1 MLKNLG
7 WMVWKSSKTTY
18 KRQLGN
24 TGFFNRRKNM
34 TIREQLE
41 AEMDKQEIEE
51 MEENDEN
58 KNILFK

>member
-1 MLKNLG
+1 
-7 WMVWKSSKTTY
+7 
-18 KRQLGN
+18 
-24 TGFFNRRKNM
+24 M

-41 AEMDKQEIEE
+41 KEIDKMEIDE

>member
-1 MLKNLG
+1 
-7 WMVWKSSKTTY
+7 
-18 KRQLGN
+18 
-24 TGFFNRRKNM
+24 M

-41 AEMDKQEIEE
+41 VQMDKQEIEE

>member
-1 MLKNLG
+1 
-7 WMVWKSSKTTY
+7 
-18 KRQLGN
+18 
-24 TGFFNRRKNM
+24 M
-34 TIREQLE
+34 TIREKLE

>member
-1 MLKNLG
+1 
-7 WMVWKSSKTTY
+7 
-18 KRQLGN
+18 
-24 TGFFNRRKNM
+24 M

-41 AEMDKQEIEE
+41 VEMDKQEIEK

>member
-1 MLKNLG
+1 
-7 WMVWKSSKTTY
+7 
-18 KRQLGN
+18 
-24 TGFFNRRKNM
+24 M

-41 AEMDKQEIEE
+41 VELDKQEIEE